1 MVVSISYNPY
11 VGDEN
16 VNSRFARGDAAFFQV
31 PGVVEDA
38 TDAEGSASWRV
49 VEVSSSF
56 APIPPQTGS

>member
-1 MVVSISYNPY
+1 MVVSIGYNPY

-16 VNSRFARGDAAFFQV
+16 VNSRFARGGAAFSQV

-38 TDAEGSASWRV
+38 TDAGGSASWRV
-49 VEVSSSF
+49 VEFSSSF